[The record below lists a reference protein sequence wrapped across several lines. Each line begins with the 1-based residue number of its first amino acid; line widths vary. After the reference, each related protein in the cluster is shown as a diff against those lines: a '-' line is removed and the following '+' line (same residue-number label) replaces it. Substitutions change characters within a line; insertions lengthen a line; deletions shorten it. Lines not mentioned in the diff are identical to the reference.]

1 MSRKRHKPEEIVAK
15 LRPVDVLTA
24 QGTPVADAVRS
35 IGVTE
40 VASGRVAGWGDLLL
54 TPRGADR
61 HRELATS
68 LQHGPPAC
76 FSGLPATGPGGVR
89 ASLRRMAGCAT
100 PTGSAGHAPGGAQ
113 TDHELT
119 FKPDHPRGADQSR
132 SAVISIAGLLALDG
146 RAGDVWA
153 RGRNGSLV
161 AQLSIGS
168 SSPDKAAAIAN
179 FYQAITARVFVPF
192 VRQRCSAL
200 WSRMCADM
208 GQPRARS
215 QPSSLA

>member
-15 LRPVDVLTA
+15 LRQVDVLTA

-119 FKPDHPRGADQSR
+119 FKPDHPRGADQTSQPFLQT
-132 SAVISIAGLLALDG
+132 SALDCRLTGLG
-146 RAGDVWA
+146 RPRTGFGGIWL
-153 RGRNGSLV
+153 GKST
-161 AQLSIGS
+161 S
-168 SSPDKAAAIAN
+168 AA
-179 FYQAITARVFVPF
+179 F
-192 VRQRCSAL
+192 C
-200 WSRMCADM
+200 
-208 GQPRARS
+208 RS
-215 QPSSLA
+215 

>member
-15 LRPVDVLTA
+15 LRQVDVLTA

-119 FKPDHPRGADQSR
+119 FKPDHPRGADQGYTQKHTSV
-132 SAVISIAGLLALDG
+132 SKPYPEKALF
-146 RAGDVWA
+146 R
-153 RGRNGSLV
+153 
-161 AQLSIGS
+161 
-168 SSPDKAAAIAN
+168 
-179 FYQAITARVFVPF
+179 F
-192 VRQRCSAL
+192 
-200 WSRMCADM
+200 
-208 GQPRARS
+208 
-215 QPSSLA
+215 

>member
-1 MSRKRHKPEEIVAK
+1 MARESRRRTGPMSRKRHKPEEIVAK
-15 LRPVDVLTA
+15 LRQVDVLTA

-68 LQHGPPAC
+68 RQHGPPAC

-119 FKPDHPRGADQSR
+119 FKPDHPRGADQGYTQKHTSV
-132 SAVISIAGLLALDG
+132 SKPYPEKALF
-146 RAGDVWA
+146 R
-153 RGRNGSLV
+153 
-161 AQLSIGS
+161 
-168 SSPDKAAAIAN
+168 
-179 FYQAITARVFVPF
+179 F
-192 VRQRCSAL
+192 
-200 WSRMCADM
+200 
-208 GQPRARS
+208 
-215 QPSSLA
+215 

>member
-1 MSRKRHKPEEIVAK
+1 MRCARSASRRW
-15 LRPVDVLTA
+15 
-24 QGTPVADAVRS
+24 
-35 IGVTE
+35 
-40 VASGRVAGWGDLLL
+40 ASGRVAGWGDLLL

-76 FSGLPATGPGGVR
+76 LSGLPATGPGGVR

-132 SAVISIAGLLALDG
+132 PRISAKASH
-146 RAGDVWA
+146 
-153 RGRNGSLV
+153 RNGMSER
-161 AQLSIGS
+161 
-168 SSPDKAAAIAN
+168 
-179 FYQAITARVFVPF
+179 ITTVET
-192 VRQRCSAL
+192 
-200 WSRMCADM
+200 D
-208 GQPRARS
+208 
-215 QPSSLA
+215 

>member
-1 MSRKRHKPEEIVAK
+1 MARESRRRTGPMSRKRHKPEEIVAK

-68 LQHGPPAC
+68 RQHGPPAC
-76 FSGLPATGPGGVR
+76 FSGLLATGPGGVR

-119 FKPDHPRGADQSR
+119 FKPDHPRGADHSQG
-132 SAVISIAGLLALDG
+132 AG
-146 RAGDVWA
+146 
-153 RGRNGSLV
+153 
-161 AQLSIGS
+161 QSIGRTG
-168 SSPDKAAAIAN
+168 P
-179 FYQAITARVFVPF
+179 
-192 VRQRCSAL
+192 
-200 WSRMCADM
+200 
-208 GQPRARS
+208 
-215 QPSSLA
+215 PSGTNSIQL

>member
-119 FKPDHPRGADQSR
+119 FKPDHPRGADQPGSDKRGLRPMSGSKRACARRPPPTSASLLSLSSGPYGPEPMRRSR
-132 SAVISIAGLLALDG
+132 
-146 RAGDVWA
+146 W
-153 RGRNGSLV
+153 
-161 AQLSIGS
+161 
-168 SSPDKAAAIAN
+168 
-179 FYQAITARVFVPF
+179 
-192 VRQRCSAL
+192 
-200 WSRMCADM
+200 
-208 GQPRARS
+208 
-215 QPSSLA
+215 